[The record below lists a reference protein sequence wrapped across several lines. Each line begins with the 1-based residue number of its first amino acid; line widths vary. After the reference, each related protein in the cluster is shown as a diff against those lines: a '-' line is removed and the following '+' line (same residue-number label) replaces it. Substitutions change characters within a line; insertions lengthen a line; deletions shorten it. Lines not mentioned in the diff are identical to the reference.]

1 VATKV
6 QLEQEIRDL
15 KRELEGLEA
24 DKKILRRDLEIAQ
37 GYREEAERKMGNL
50 GEVYVANNS
59 PGQPV
64 CYVGTYEDAGLSV
77 NIYRDSEG
85 NVIGVTVWDQDE
97 LRGAVGMIPA
107 EEYAAELGLA

>member
-1 VATKV
+1 VALKRE
-6 QLEQEIRDL
+6 LEQEIRDL

-37 GYREEAERKMGNL
+37 GYREEAERKLMNL
-50 GEVYVANNS
+50 GEVYVASSS
-59 PGQPV
+59 PGKPV

-77 NIYRDSEG
+77 NIYRDSAG
-85 NVIGVTVWDQDE
+85 NVIGVTAWDGTE
-97 LRGAVGMIPA
+97 LAGAVGMIPA